1 MDNVAYIEEN
11 LKGIESSL
19 GQEIAQETLDYLL
32 KTGSLW
38 KKIFETFHQEEVY
51 SLTDLECCSALCDSM
66 LNMEYGAWYDG
77 EGVNNPPYALLE
89 NASLSVRTS
98 FENKLKEM
106 LSEAVLPVAS
116 LTFRMQDFTPEGGK
130 TLYYLDIEFD
140 TSEFDI

>member
-38 KKIFETFHQEEVY
+38 KKIFETIHQEEVC
-51 SLTDLECCSALCDSM
+51 SLDNLECYSM
-66 LNMEYGAWYDG
+66 LYDSVLSIEYGAWHDE
-77 EGVNNPPYALLE
+77 EGVSNLPYALLE
-89 NASLSVRTS
+89 NASSTVRTS
-98 FENKLKEM
+98 FENKLKKL
-106 LSEAVLPVAS
+106 LSEATLPVVSIA
-116 LTFRMQDFTPEGGK
+116 FRIQDFTPQGGR

>member
-11 LKGIESSL
+11 LKDIESSL

-38 KKIFETFHQEEVY
+38 KKVFETIHKGEVCT
-51 SLTDLECCSALCDSM
+51 LDDLECCSTLCDSM
-66 LNMEYGAWYDG
+66 LNMEYGAWRDE

-89 NASLSVRTS
+89 NAPMSVRTS
-98 FENKLKEM
+98 FEDKLKEL
-106 LSEAVLPVAS
+106 LSEAVLPVVD
-116 LTFRMQDFTPEGGK
+116 LTFRMQDFTPEGGRI
-130 TLYYLDIEFD
+130 LYYIDIEFD

>member
-38 KKIFETFHQEEVY
+38 KKIFETFHKGEVC
-51 SLTDLECCSALCDSM
+51 SLDSLECCSMVYDSV
-66 LNMEYGAWYDG
+66 LSIEYGAWHDK
-77 EGVNNPPYALLE
+77 EGVNAPPYALLE
-89 NASLSVRTS
+89 NAPMSVRTS
-98 FENKLKEM
+98 FESKLKEL
-106 LSEAVLPVAS
+106 LSEATLPVVSIA
-116 LTFRMQDFTPEGGK
+116 FRIQDFTPQGGR